1 MWEGKDV
8 SEGLATMKVRTF
20 REGDEAAIKQL
31 ITSILNKEFQLEKRA
46 YSETDLDMISKVYC
60 GDRNTFLIG
69 EVDHQIVGTVAI
81 KEDDRHTAL
90 LRRLFVDPA
99 HRGKKY
105 GARLIDEALAF
116 CRNKGYKKVVFRGT
130 AGMSAALRLIR
141 RKGFLEAEKICFGEI
156 EMILFALSL

>member
-1 MWEGKDV
+1 
-8 SEGLATMKVRTF
+8 MKVRSF
-20 REGDEAAIKQL
+20 CAEDKAAVKEL

-46 YSETDLDMISKVYC
+46 YSDTDLDMISQIYS

-99 HRGKKY
+99 YRGKKY
-105 GARLIDEALAF
+105 GSRLIEDALTF
-116 CRNKGYKKVVFRGT
+116 CRQKGYKKVVFRGT
-130 AGMSAALRLIR
+130 AGMSAALSLIQK
-141 RKGFLEAEKICFGEI
+141 KGFSETERIRFGEI
-156 EMILFALSL
+156 EMILFSLSLQ